1 MGWDFH
7 GLTLLLVLKEH
18 PGFLISLST
27 YGTQGKEA
35 YKLPS
40 VKNRFFRW
48 NQNSS
53 LQRLSI
59 EDEQSL
65 HRYASS
71 STLDPSN

>member
-1 MGWDFH
+1 MCWDFH
-7 GLTLLLVLKEH
+7 GLTLLLILKEL
-18 PGFLISLST
+18 PGFLISLSS

-40 VKNRFFRW
+40 VKSRFFRW
-48 NQNSS
+48 TQNSS